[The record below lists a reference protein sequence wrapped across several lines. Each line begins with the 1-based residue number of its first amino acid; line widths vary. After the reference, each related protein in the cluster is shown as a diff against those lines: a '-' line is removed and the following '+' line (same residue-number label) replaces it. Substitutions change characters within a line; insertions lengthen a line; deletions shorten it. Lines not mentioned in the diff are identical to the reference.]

1 MTQKE
6 QINRLD
12 AYLKDLQEEAKAV
25 QEQID
30 QLKQKK

>member
-1 MTQKE
+1 LTQKE
-6 QINRLD
+6 QISRLD

>member
-6 QINRLD
+6 QIDRLD
-12 AYLKDLQEEAKAV
+12 AYLKDLQEETKAV